1 MSSNL
6 QRVLNKISRS
16 ELPIGTAVSIADP
29 AISEIYCN
37 CGFDFIWIDTEH
49 SPIDDKNLDL
59 HINAIRKA
67 GVAPFVRVP
76 GADPL
81 HLKKILD
88 MGPAAIIF
96 PQVKSLDDVKF
107 AVSCCKYPPDGI
119 RGFGPRRA
127 IDYGMMEFDKYLE
140 LSKSE
145 PWIILQIE
153 HIDAV
158 NNLEEILKI
167 KGVDSIV
174 VGPCDLS
181 FSMGL
186 PNMTGHADVLKAF
199 DKIGTICNKAKIPL
213 GISIGTSGIDNIK
226 AWIKRGIKWIQGDA
240 DVSHLISGGLGTINI
255 IKKAYSDV
263 TGNKNKK

>member
-6 QRVLNKISRS
+6 ERVLNKISAS
-16 ELPIGTAVSIADP
+16 ELPIGTAVSIAEP
-29 AISEIYCN
+29 VIAEIYCN

-49 SPIDDKNLDL
+49 GPIDSSDLDRL
-59 HINAIRKA
+59 IMTIKA
-67 GVAPFVRVP
+67 SGVAPFVRVP
-76 GADPL
+76 GADAL
-81 HLKKILD
+81 QLKKVLD

-107 AVSCCKYPPDGI
+107 AVSCCKYPPEGI

-127 IDYGMMEFDKYLE
+127 IDYGLMDFKKYMGLAE
-140 LSKSE
+140 SE

-158 NNLEEILKI
+158 NNLEDILKI
-167 KGVDSIV
+167 KGVNSIA

-186 PNMTGHADVLKAF
+186 PNMTDHPDVLNAF
-199 DKIGTICNKAKIPL
+199 DKISLACDKAGIPL
-213 GISIGTSGIDNIK
+213 GISVGTSSIENIK
-226 AWIKRGIKWIQGDA
+226 AWIKRGISWIQGDA
-240 DVSHLISGGLGTINI
+240 DISHILNGGLGTIAA
-255 IKKAYSDV
+255 IKRAL
-263 TGNKNKK
+263 GN